1 MKNKYELTLEDIKEF
16 IRKYYRIKGEVP
28 RAREWKEKDGFPCSR
43 EWLHKKFL
51 NKNYTYN
58 DLIEDCGFQKR
69 VPFNAKNGKLKK
81 EDIIKFLKDYYKKYN
96 VTPNLSQ
103 WKEED
108 GFPCNKEYLTKY
120 YRYNDL
126 LAEAGLPTYEYG
138 QRHYNKVEILEDLRK
153 AIVESR
159 CFNITVL
166 HKEFDY
172 IKHRDIYAY
181 IFGNFENALLAAGI
195 ENRHKILINRF
206 NDYKLEDP
214 VCFLRKKFGENGVFT
229 KEQLKLIIS
238 IKNAAKSGD
247 LRRKTMGKKISL
259 HSCKKLFETYT
270 IALIAAG
277 LNPAKR
283 LKAKMIAEDGDNC
296 DSYGEMLV
304 DNMLNNL
311 NIKHSI
317 HKRYPKSRYVC
328 DFYIEDNIYI
338 EYIEFSNV
346 KNSYIR
352 GSYLER
358 LEKKKKIIKDIGA
371 KLIIIKT
378 IDEDTI
384 NIFKDVVHNLSKYKE
399 NIINLEE
406 IKEEK
411 KELKTAFYMEWNK
424 IKQRCNDNSSIDY
437 DESWMIYDN
446 FYNNMYESY
455 LNHLLIYGNKD
466 VELDRLDLNKNYNKY
481 NCRWV

>member
-81 EDIIKFLKDYYKKYN
+81 EDIIKFLIDYYKKYN

-214 VCFLRKKFGENGVFT
+214 VEFLKKKFGNNGDFT
-229 KEQLKLIIS
+229 KEQSELIES
-238 IKNAAKSGD
+238 IKDAAKCGD
-247 LRRKTMGKKISL
+247 LRKASLGKKISL
-259 HSCKKLFETYT
+259 HRCKRLFETYT

-277 LNPAKR
+277 LNPAKCLR
-283 LKAKMIAEDGDNC
+283 ARMVAEDGHLS

-304 DNMLNNL
+304 DNILNTL
-311 NIKHSI
+311 NIKHDI
-317 HKRYPKSRYVC
+317 HKRYPRSRLVC

-346 KNSYIR
+346 KSNYIR
-352 GSYLER
+352 KRYLER
-358 LEKKKKIIKDIGA
+358 LEQKKNIVNAKGG
-371 KLIIIKT
+371 KLIIIKSV
-378 IDEDTI
+378 DETTDI
-384 NIFKDVVHNLSKYKE
+384 LLKDILVRLSRIKE
-399 NIINLEE
+399 NIIELEDMKDAKTT
-406 IKEEK
+406 IKMK
-411 KELKTAFYMEWNK
+411 
-424 IKQRCNDNSSIDY
+424 
-437 DESWMIYDN
+437 
-446 FYNNMYESY
+446 
-455 LNHLLIYGNKD
+455 
-466 VELDRLDLNKNYNKY
+466 
-481 NCRWV
+481 